1 VDSKTPRTL
10 TLTALESLPLV
21 RAGDDLAALIVA
33 ALTEEQH
40 ALTAQHVIVVAQKVV
55 SKAEGRAVAL
65 ATVKPSRRAA
75 LLAERT
81 GKDPR
86 LIQLIL
92 REAKQ
97 VLRVGREV
105 LIVEHRNGFIMANAG
120 IDQSNV
126 QSDDPENHA
135 LLLPEDCDRSAR
147 RLRAALRQRTGA
159 APGVL
164 IIDSIGRAWRRGT
177 IGQALGAAGL
187 TSLADLRGQPDLF
200 GRVLRSTDVGCVDE
214 LAAAASIVMGQ
225 AAERRPVVLVADFPM
240 LAEDGAGAVELQ
252 RPRSEDMF
260 R

>member
-1 VDSKTPRTL
+1 MESKTPRTL
-10 TLTALESLPLV
+10 TLTALGSLPLIG
-21 RAGDDLAALIVA
+21 AGDDLAALIVA
-33 ALTEEQH
+33 ALAQEQH
-40 ALTAQHVIVVAQKVV
+40 ALTAQHVIVVAQKIV

-75 LLAERT
+75 ILAERT

-92 REAKQ
+92 REAKK

-126 QSDDPENHA
+126 QSVDPENHA
-135 LLLPEDCDRSAR
+135 LLLPEDSDRSAR
-147 RLRAALRQRTGA
+147 HIRAALRQRTGV

-187 TSLADLRGQPDLF
+187 TPLADLRGQPDLF
-200 GRVLRSTDVGCVDE
+200 GRALRSTDVGSVDE

-225 AAERRPVVLVADFPM
+225 AAECRPVVLVGGFPV

-252 RPRSEDMF
+252 RPEREDMF